1 MVFCYYRQEINMMK
15 QMLEVNGFSVIVYD
29 GRSNKKT
36 IDGKCEVLLINIV
49 CGCDGLN
56 LQEYSELYF
65 TSFHWNPFVELQA
78 IARAHRIGQTQP
90 VDVYKYKMTDF
101 DDFHYTIES
110 IIIERQC
117 EKKQIAD
124 TYFGHM

>member
-1 MVFCYYRQEINMMK
+1 M
-15 QMLEVNGFSVIVYD
+15 
-29 GRSNKKT
+29 
-36 IDGKCEVLLINIV
+36 
-49 CGCDGLN
+49 
-56 LQEYSELYF
+56 
-65 TSFHWNPFVELQA
+65 ELQA

-101 DDFHYTIES
+101 DDFHYTIET